1 MASMIGF
8 IIKDLGAAPLAIQ
21 FGVLALFTI
30 SHGCKRYNISGILA
44 FVAIVFSVATIF
56 EILSIH
62 TGFPF
67 GFFKHSDAFGF
78 KVLDVPLL
86 VGVAYC
92 GNAYLAWITANI
104 MLNQADAQRNIVGLV
119 GLPIAATFI
128 VSALD
133 ATYDPAGSTFAKLW
147 VYRDAG
153 GYFGVPLSNYF
164 GWMLTSYIFFQAF
177 ALFQSKREARA
188 IEDTSWWL
196 LPPVL
201 LCIYGLQQPLNLM
214 LIPDMQITDP
224 SGRTWQSHH
233 LFETTTIVSTFT
245 VIFSAVIAFLLLAQR
260 RIEKKNI

>member
-1 MASMIGF
+1 M
-8 IIKDLGAAPLAIQ
+8 P
-21 FGVLALFTI
+21 
-30 SHGCKRYNISGILA
+30 GILT
-44 FVAIVFSVATIF
+44 FVAIVFSFATLF
-56 EILSIH
+56 EILSVH

-92 GNAYLAWITANI
+92 GNAYIAWMTANI
-104 MLNQADAQRNIVGLV
+104 MLNQADRQRNIVGLI
-119 GLPIAATFI
+119 GLPVTAAFI

-133 ATYDPAGSTFAKLW
+133 ATYDPAGSTFAQLW

-164 GWMLTSYIFFQAF
+164 GWMLSSYVFFQAF
-177 ALFQSKREARA
+177 AIFQYKRETQAVQ
-188 IEDTSWWL
+188 DTLWWL

-233 LFETTTIVSTFT
+233 LFETTTIVSIFT
-245 VIFSAVIAFLLLAQR
+245 VIFSSVVSFFLLAQR
-260 RIEKKNI
+260 RSEGKTE